1 MMNPDR
7 ITMIIKH
14 TGKLHKEALTELF
27 GEPEKDKEENPHDK
41 KGDP

>member
-1 MMNPDR
+1 MNPGR
-7 ITMIIKH
+7 IEKIIKH
-14 TGKLHKEALTELF
+14 TGKPLKEVLTELF